1 MKIHTKQYSA
11 AYWCLIFDNP
21 PINFFDQDMAYEL
34 QALLT
39 KLELNEAVK
48 VVVFESAN
56 AEFFLAPAELDG
68 TAGFEEELQ
77 PAVRDSLHSLLK
89 RMNHS
94 QFLTVGVLRGHARGT
109 GSEFL
114 LGLDVRFASREKA
127 ILSQIDL
134 GEEFSNHEDGFE
146 RLCSLVGRARALE
159 IILGSEDLDADTAER
174 LGLINRSI
182 PDENLNE
189 FIEGFAS
196 KVSNVDREYITS
208 AKQITTDQM
217 NRTAVIALSKETQ
230 SIFFETSKWS
240 ERQEQIA
247 TPIERKMH
255 EIGDWELSLGEQ
267 LRPDY
272 DF

>member
-11 AYWCLIFDNP
+11 AYWCVTIDNP
-21 PINFFDQDMAYEL
+21 PINFFDQEMADEL

-39 KLELNEAVK
+39 KLEADETVK

-56 AEFFLAPAELDG
+56 PDFFIAPADLDG

-77 PAVRDSLHSLLK
+77 TAVRDSLHSLFK
-89 RMNHS
+89 RMAHS

-127 ILSQIDL
+127 VLSQIDL
-134 GEEFSNHEDGFE
+134 GTEFSNVKGGFE

-182 PDENLNE
+182 PEEKLDEFVE
-189 FIEGFAS
+189 RFAS
-196 KVSNVDREYITS
+196 NISSFDREYIAL
-208 AKQITTDQM
+208 AKQITSEQM
-217 NRTAVIALSKETQ
+217 NLAVIAGSNETQ
-230 SIFFETSKWS
+230 SNSFETSKWS

-247 TPIERKMH
+247 TPIERDMH
-255 EIGDWELSLGEQ
+255 ARGDWELVLGEQ

-272 DF
+272 IL